1 MQITRAGF
9 LALSPVVQAALLM
22 TGGAACVA
30 LQNSMIRIVS
40 AEIHTF
46 EIVFFRNLFGL
57 LALLPAMG
65 GGVGL
70 ALLRTSRPGGMLTM
84 SAAHL
89 AGMICYFMA
98 IAYLPLA
105 EVIALGFSKPLF
117 VTLGAALVLREVVRA
132 RRWSA
137 VAVGFLGV
145 MLVLRPGAEAISP
158 YALLI
163 LGGTVLGAAV
173 TLMIKRLVATE
184 RVATIVWY
192 QALISTVFAL
202 PLCLL
207 HWRMPDATGWLML
220 IAIGALGTL
229 SWLAMT
235 RSIFLVDA
243 SAVVPFEF
251 LRLPFAALAAWLWFA
266 EVPSLWT
273 WLGGILIFATTI
285 YIAHREA
292 QVARQRAAAA
302 RAAPSAGP
310 PDGPSPAA

>member
-1 MQITRAGF
+1 MWITRTGF
-9 LALSPVVQAALLM
+9 LALPPIVQAALLM
-22 TGGAACVA
+22 VGGAACVA
-30 LQNSMIRIVS
+30 VQNGLIRIVS

-65 GGVGL
+65 GVGL
-70 ALLRTSRPGGMLTM
+70 ALLRTSRPGRMLVM
-84 SAAHL
+84 SGSHL

-117 VTLGAALVLREVVRA
+117 VTLGAALVLGEVVRA

-145 MLVLRPGAEAISP
+145 MIVLRPGAEAISP

-163 LGGTVLGAAV
+163 LAGTVLGAAV
-173 TLMIKRLVATE
+173 TLMIKRLTATE
-184 RVATIVWY
+184 RIATIVWY

-207 HWRMPDATGWLML
+207 HWRMPDPMGWLML

-243 SAVVPFEF
+243 SAAVPFEF
-251 LRLPFAALAAWLWFA
+251 LRLPFAALIAYLWFA
-266 EVPSLWT
+266 EVPSVWT
-273 WLGGILIFATTI
+273 WVGGALIFGTSI
-285 YIAHREA
+285 YIAQREA
-292 QVARQRAAAA
+292 RLTRAQTTKAA
-302 RAAPSAGP
+302 RDPGP
-310 PDGPSPAA
+310 LPTP

>member
-1 MQITRAGF
+1 MQLTRAGF
-9 LALSPVVQAALLM
+9 FGLPPIVQAALMM

-40 AEIHTF
+40 VEIHTF

-70 ALLRTSRPGGMLTM
+70 TLMRTGRPGGMLVM
-84 SAAHL
+84 SAGHL
-89 AGMICYFMA
+89 ASMVCYFMA

-117 VTLGAALVLREVVRA
+117 VTLGAALVLHEVVRA

-137 VAVGFLGV
+137 VIVGFLGV
-145 MLVLRPGAEAISP
+145 MIVLQPGAGAISP

-163 LGGTVLGAAV
+163 LIGTVVGAAV
-173 TLMIKRLVATE
+173 TLLIKRLTATE

-207 HWRMPDATGWLML
+207 HWRMPDLAGWLML
-220 IAIGALGTL
+220 IAIGGLGTL

-251 LRLPFAALAAWLWFA
+251 LRLPFAALAAYLLFA

-273 WLGGILIFATTI
+273 WIGGAVIFATSI

-292 QVARQRAAAA
+292 QVARQRAAAQVA
-302 RAAPSAGP
+302 GSPS
-310 PDGPSPAA
+310 GPSPAA